1 MRRSVDEHL
10 RVVLDTV
17 QPLPPFE
24 QQVGDVLDL
33 VLCEDVSSPVDL
45 PGFDNSAM
53 DGYAV
58 RAADLAEVS
67 PEHQMTLP
75 VTGEI
80 AAGQPAM
87 IALAPGTAARIMTG
101 APIPHGADAVVPV
114 EWTDGGIAHVA
125 VAQRP
130 EPGNAV
136 RLAGEDLHA
145 GDQVLTAGTVLGPR
159 QVGLLAGIGRAR
171 ALVRP
176 RPRVVVISSGDELV
190 EPGHPLGEGHI
201 YDSNSYTL
209 AAAAR
214 RAGAVAYRV
223 GSVADDA
230 KTVTDTLEDQLVRAD
245 VVITSG
251 GVSKGAYDTVKEVL
265 SKLGTVD
272 FPEVA
277 MQPGKPQGFGVIGE
291 DRTPIFTLPGNPV
304 SAYVS
309 FEVFVRPALRKMMGR
324 EPYTRTPVSATV
336 AEAFTSAPG
345 KRQFA
350 RGYAEPTAGGWEV
363 QVVGGHGSHLL
374 GSLAQ
379 SNALVVIPEQVTGMR
394 PGEQVEVWLLD
405 EDLS

>member
-10 RVVLDTV
+10 AAVLDTV

-24 QQVGDVLDL
+24 QPIAEALDL
-33 VLCEDVSSPVDL
+33 VLCEDVVAPLDL
-45 PGFDNSAM
+45 PSFDNSAM

-58 RAADLAEVS
+58 RAADLAAAPV
-67 PEHQMTLP
+67 TLP

-87 IALAPGTAARIMTG
+87 IAVAPGSAVRIMTG
-101 APIPHGADAVVPV
+101 APVPRGADAVVPV
-114 EWTDGGIAHVA
+114 EWTDGGIAQVTINQQPA
-125 VAQRP
+125 V
-130 EPGNAV
+130 GGSV
-136 RLAGEDLHA
+136 RRVGEDLHA
-145 GDQVLTAGTVLGPR
+145 GDQVLTSGTMLGPR
-159 QVGLLAGIGRAR
+159 QIGLLAAIGRSR

-176 RPRVVVISSGDELV
+176 RPRVVIISSGDELV
-190 EPGHPLGEGHI
+190 EPGVRLGEGRI

-214 RAGAVAYRV
+214 RTGAVAYRV
-223 GSVADDA
+223 GRVADDA
-230 KTVTDTLEDQLVRAD
+230 KAITDMLEDQLVRAD

-272 FPEVA
+272 FPEVT

-291 DRTPIFTLPGNPV
+291 DRVPIFTLPGNPV

-324 EPYTRTPVSATV
+324 APFERTPVSARV
-336 AEAFTSAPG
+336 VEPFSSARG
-345 KRQFA
+345 RRQFA
-350 RGYAEPTAGGWEV
+350 RGYAEAAADGWQV
-363 QVVGGHGSHLL
+363 RVVGGHGSHLL
-374 GSLAQ
+374 GNLAH
-379 SNALVVIPEQVTGMR
+379 SNALVVVPEHITGMV
-394 PGEQVEVWLLD
+394 PGEMVETWLLD
-405 EDLS
+405 EDLT